1 MGRKSN
7 VPSLRREK
15 HTLLRKMMWTFD
27 SKPLQIH
34 AYINISYVYISAVL
48 RSYS

>member
-15 HTLLRKMMWTFD
+15 HTLLRKMMGTLIPNLLK
-27 SKPLQIH
+27 SMHTL
-34 AYINISYVYISAVL
+34 ISLSAV
-48 RSYS
+48 S